1 MELKKNEKK
10 MLIILGIVLAIAV
23 PVKFLTKKKKP
34 VIIQKAVTTIS
45 NTVNKITG
53 ENAAPQAEKRSISIR
68 RYDKWGRDP
77 FADIHVAKQ
86 KAAEN
91 ARPKLKGILWMNGKP
106 YVMVD
111 DVVLEEGQEKNGIKI
126 EKIDGRKVFC
136 RKRGQ
141 PFTLQ
146 WSEPK

>member
-1 MELKKNEKK
+1 MALKKSEKK
-10 MLIILGIVLAIAV
+10 MLIALGVILAIVV
-23 PVKFLTKKKKP
+23 PYQFLTKKKNP
-34 VIIQKAVTTIS
+34 AIVNKAVNTIS
-45 NTVNKITG
+45 KTVDKITG
-53 ENAAPQAEKRSISIR
+53 ENASPQTEKKTLPVR
-68 RYDKWGRDP
+68 RYDSWGRDP
-77 FADIHVAKQ
+77 FADIRVANQ
-86 KAAEN
+86 RASEN

-106 YVMVD
+106 YVMID
-111 DVVLEEGQEKNGIKI
+111 DVVLEEGQEKKGIKI